1 MTYRAPLCW
10 TSAVLLSVLP
20 HLASLQVDA
29 GIDICAHLN
38 TEGGY
43 TGLDVLGLGFGA
55 LAALLPLVLVALAVA
70 AWRSPP
76 RRRRLLARVGAG
88 GALATAAYYA
98 LSVIAFFSPYCPEGS
113 QGPWLVL
120 PLYSAVA
127 VLVLIAGPSRSQA

>member
-20 HLASLQVDA
+20 HLASLQVDV

-76 RRRRLLARVGAG
+76 LPALGADCVRDAVNCRFMIGRSRRCRRVGRHPRAVWAG
-88 GALATAAYYA
+88 GR
-98 LSVIAFFSPYCPEGS
+98 GS
-113 QGPWLVL
+113 
-120 PLYSAVA
+120 
-127 VLVLIAGPSRSQA
+127 